1 VLYGTALKGLI
12 DQGVLK
18 AGHGVYTGSAEL
30 KDGPLRI
37 WPIMRFL
44 RELTAGNIL
53 HRANAHASG
62 HFRKAFDLSPVQMG
76 YIFSAVA
83 LPSMLLLVG
92 DIHRLGLTK
101 SLLPGALA

>member
-1 VLYGTALKGLI
+1 MEIQASGTEADFVWTRGARTVGIEVKAAATWRRKYGAALKGLI

-44 RELTAGNIL
+44 RELNAGNIL
-53 HRANAHASG
+53 
-62 HFRKAFDLSPVQMG
+62 D
-76 YIFSAVA
+76 
-83 LPSMLLLVG
+83 
-92 DIHRLGLTK
+92 
-101 SLLPGALA
+101 